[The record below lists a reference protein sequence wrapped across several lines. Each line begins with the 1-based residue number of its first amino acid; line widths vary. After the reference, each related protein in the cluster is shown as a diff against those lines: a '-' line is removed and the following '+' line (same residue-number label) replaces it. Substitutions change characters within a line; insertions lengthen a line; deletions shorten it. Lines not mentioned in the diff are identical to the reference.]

1 MAISRKPRQSENDF
15 SAPTAQ
21 IFEDVDGENNK
32 QVEKDRVAELEDA
45 LKELRAQREEE
56 RSDALLSQPHTGWQ
70 SQVTETP
77 VEVNPNTIQLPD
89 PALDPDGY
97 ANAVQRR
104 AELAV
109 DNKRNRETRQRKF
122 EEDID
127 TKVSDLWADF
137 GVEYPDIADKRDRV
151 DFVATKIVK
160 KATAKGLDI
169 NRYMF
174 GAGRTR
180 FMQDVALEYTNI
192 FGEPEPDEDDY
203 EDNSR
208 SYRSSA
214 RTTRR
219 PRSSN
224 RNRQEDDEGRSAG
237 IFGGNESSG
246 RGSRR
251 EVDQETGPSMI
262 DDLQVIQKKSGFF

>member
-1 MAISRKPRQSENDF
+1 MAISRNPRKSETEF
-15 SAPTAQ
+15 SNPIAQ
-21 IFEDVDGENNK
+21 IFDDVDNEDNRVK
-32 QVEKDRVAELEDA
+32 ETDKVAELEAA

-56 RSDALLSQPHTGWQ
+56 RSNALLSAPSTWQ
-70 SQVTETP
+70 SQVTDP

-109 DNKRNRETRQRKF
+109 DNRRNREDRQRKF
-122 EEDID
+122 EDDID

-137 GVEYPDIADKRDRV
+137 GQEYPDIAKRRVRV
-151 DFVATKIVK
+151 DFIATQVVK

-174 GAGRTR
+174 GAGRDR
-180 FMQDVALEYTNI
+180 FMRDVASEYENE
-192 FGEPEPDEDDY
+192 FGEEPAEDNF

-208 SYRSSA
+208 SSNSEARASRRA
-214 RTTRR
+214 RTAT
-219 PRSSN
+219 
-224 RNRQEDDEGRSAG
+224 RNRSEDDEGRSAG
-237 IFGGNESSG
+237 VFGGNESGG
-246 RGSRR
+246 RPARR
-251 EVDQETGPSMI
+251 EVNEENAPSMV
-262 DDLQVIQKKSGFF
+262 DDLQKLQKQSGFF